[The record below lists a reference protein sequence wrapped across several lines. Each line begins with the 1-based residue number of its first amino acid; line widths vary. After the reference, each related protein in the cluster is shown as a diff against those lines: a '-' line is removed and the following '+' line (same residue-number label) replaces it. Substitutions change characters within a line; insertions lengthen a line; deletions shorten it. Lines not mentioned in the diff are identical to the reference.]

1 MWHRRAAAVRLT
13 APARSAGAEEI
24 MKMRFLGIAAALLL
38 GSSPCMAD
46 ELKVLSAGAMQRGLV
61 TAVAKFKEHS
71 GNQVQIRYA
80 TAPELRK
87 ILTES
92 GAAADV
98 ILAPNPTLAE
108 LAGAGKVAADTQK
121 EIGGVGSAVLIRP
134 DAPLPDIS
142 TLAAFKRSLL
152 EADALVYNRASS
164 GVYIE
169 SMLKKIGVF
178 DQIQSKIVQVDDGEA
193 VATRVKD
200 GHGKEFGFGGYTDVL
215 HNQDMGGVKL
225 VGPIPDEVQNY
236 TMYSSALVAAAPRP
250 APARA
255 FLAYLETPEAQA
267 IFAASGVV
275 AKKR

>member
-1 MWHRRAAAVRLT
+1 MWHRRAAAARLT
-13 APARSAGAEEI
+13 APAPNAGAEEI
-24 MKMRFLGIAAALLL
+24 MKAQFLGVAAALLWA
-38 GSSPCMAD
+38 SSPCLAD

-61 TAVAKFKEHS
+61 TVVAKFKEHS

-87 ILTES
+87 ILTEN

-98 ILAPNPTLAE
+98 ILAPNPTLKE
-108 LAGAGKVAADTQK
+108 LAGKVAADTQN

-134 DAPLPDIS
+134 DAPSPDIS
-142 TLAAFKRSLL
+142 SLAAFKRSVM

-178 DQIQSKIVQVDDGEA
+178 DQVQSKIVQVDDGEA
-193 VATRVKD
+193 VATRVKS

-225 VGPIPDEVQNY
+225 VGPIPEEVQNY
-236 TMYSSALVAAAPRP
+236 TMYSSALVAAAPSP

>member
-1 MWHRRAAAVRLT
+1 
-13 APARSAGAEEI
+13 
-24 MKMRFLGIAAALLL
+24 MKTRFLGMAAALLL
-38 GSSPCMAD
+38 ASGQCMAD
-46 ELKVLSAGAMQRGLV
+46 ELRVLSAGAMQRGLV
-61 TAVAKFKEHS
+61 TVAAKFKEHS

-87 ILTES
+87 ILTEN

-108 LAGAGKVAADTQK
+108 LAGKVATDTQK

-142 TLAAFKRSLL
+142 TLAAFKRSLM
-152 EADALVYNRASS
+152 EADALIYNRASS
-164 GVYIE
+164 GIYIE

-178 DQIQSKIVQVDDGEA
+178 DQVQSKIVRVDDGEA

-225 VGPIPDEVQNY
+225 VGPIPEEVQNY
-236 TMYSSALVAAAPRP
+236 TMYSSALVAAAPSP
-250 APARA
+250 ANARA

-267 IFAASGVV
+267 IFLASGVV
-275 AKKR
+275 SKRR

>member
-1 MWHRRAAAVRLT
+1 V
-13 APARSAGAEEI
+13 EEI
-24 MKMRFLGIAAALLL
+24 MKARVLGIAAIVLL
-38 GSSPCMAD
+38 GIGQCMAD

-61 TAVAKFKEHS
+61 TVAAKFKEHS
-71 GNQVQIRYA
+71 GTLVQIRYA

-87 ILTES
+87 ILTEN
-92 GAAADV
+92 GAAADA

-108 LAGAGKVAADTQK
+108 LASAGKIAADSQK
-121 EIGGVGSAVLIRP
+121 EIGGVGSAVLVRP

-142 TLAAFKRSLL
+142 SLAAFKRSLI

-178 DQIQSKIVQVDDGEA
+178 DQVQPRIVRVDDGEA
-193 VATRVKD
+193 VATRIKE

-215 HNQDMGGVKL
+215 HNQEMGGVKL

-236 TMYSSALVAAAPRP
+236 TMYSSALIAAAPSP
-250 APARA
+250 VSARA
-255 FLAYLETPEAQA
+255 FLAFLETPEAQA
-267 IFAASGVV
+267 ISLASGLVP
-275 AKKR
+275 KRR